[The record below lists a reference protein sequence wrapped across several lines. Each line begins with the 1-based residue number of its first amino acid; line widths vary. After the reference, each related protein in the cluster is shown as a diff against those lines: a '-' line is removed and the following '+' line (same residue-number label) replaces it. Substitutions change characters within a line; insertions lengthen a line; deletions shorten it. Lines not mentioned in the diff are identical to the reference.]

1 MIAPDA
7 FRLNAYRVLR
17 IPASASASD
26 IQKAAANMRRASAHG
41 TARTSDFDIPQLGD
55 VPRSDADISAAVARL
70 ANPVQRITDRLFWF
84 CQLPTPSG
92 AQQVSS
98 AMDPTGHDCVLRAL
112 FGAMEGGLDEAA
124 LAAWVDAL
132 RAWRALACD
141 DDYWFLTLIYE
152 DSGDFEAPATADEVE
167 ALRADAVRLAACPL
181 ILAARAAYAAGEKD
195 TVRRVLAALS
205 SLTNTGPWAS
215 VAIEEL
221 TNSESSECEV
231 AARGNVVGFTR
242 PRPAGRII

>member
-1 MIAPDA
+1 MIAPDT

-17 IPASASASD
+17 IPASASAGD
-26 IQKAAANMRRASAHG
+26 IHKAAANMRRAAAQG
-41 TARTSDFDIPQLGD
+41 TARTSEFDIPQLGD
-55 VPRSDADISAAVARL
+55 VPRGDADISAAVGRL
-70 ANPVQRITDRLFWF
+70 GNPVQRITDRLFWF

-92 AQQVSS
+92 AQRVTS

-112 FGAMEGGLDEAA
+112 FNAMEGGLDELG

-132 RAWRALACD
+132 RAWRALTCD

-152 DSGDFEAPATADEVE
+152 DSGDFEAAATPEEVE

-181 ILAARAAYAAGEKD
+181 ILAARAAHAAGEED

-205 SLTNTGPWAS
+205 SLASTGPWAS
-215 VAIEEL
+215 AATEEIE
-221 TNSESSECEV
+221 ESSECEV
-231 AARGNVVGFTR
+231 VLRGK
-242 PRPAGRII
+242 GRASDALRLSGA